1 MAMLWLYYGYIM
13 AMLWLYYGYIMAEN
27 PEISYNLADL
37 LL

>member
-1 MAMLWLYYGYIM
+1 MLWLYYGYIM